1 MQREIK
7 FRAWDRKNSVMVKVW
22 GINYKDFDGQEI
34 ASSFAV
40 NPVIQGDYLLKAEDA
55 VMLQYAGLKD
65 KNGTEIYE
73 GDLLEVRTPY
83 RTTQT
88 HEGDNIPN
96 DSYTE
101 LMEPGIQTH
110 VGEVIFH
117 DGMFQISHHPD
128 VANSPSPIIWE
139 MITWDG
145 EAIKN
150 AIDIRRMIWDDPEEG
165 DLQYLLELAGVET
178 LEDLTHYFGVQVI
191 GNKYERPDLAE

>member
-7 FRAWDRKNSVMVKVW
+7 FRAFDDGKMIYHDHVTPIL
-22 GINYKDFDGQEI
+22 INNYNHLEQF
-34 ASSFAV
+34 F
-40 NPVIQGDYLLKAEDA
+40 KAIRQDA
-55 VMLQYAGLKD
+55 VVMQWSGLKD
-65 KNGTEIYE
+65 KNGIDIYE

-96 DSYTE
+96 GSYTE
-101 LMEPGIQTH
+101 PMEPGIQTH

-165 DLQYLLELAGVET
+165 DLQYLLGLAGVET

-191 GNKYERPDLAE
+191 GNKYEHPVLAE